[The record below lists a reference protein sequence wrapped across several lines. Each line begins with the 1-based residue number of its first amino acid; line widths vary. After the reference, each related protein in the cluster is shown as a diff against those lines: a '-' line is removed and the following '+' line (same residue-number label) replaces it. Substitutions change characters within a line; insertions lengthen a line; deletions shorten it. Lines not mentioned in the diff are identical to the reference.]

1 VVLFIASWIRGKNIP
16 SCPYRCDNSGV
27 SSTRV
32 PTDKPDKKQKQN
44 DEQNGGTN
52 DDTNEGSFMFEEWI
66 DVAEVEGD
74 VEVDE
79 ADIDV
84 D

>member
-1 VVLFIASWIRGKNIP
+1 MMNKMMAPIMIP
-16 SCPYRCDNSGV
+16 MRAPL
-27 SSTRV
+27 
-32 PTDKPDKKQKQN
+32 DKADV
-44 DEQNGGTN
+44 
-52 DDTNEGSFMFEEWI
+52 FEEWI